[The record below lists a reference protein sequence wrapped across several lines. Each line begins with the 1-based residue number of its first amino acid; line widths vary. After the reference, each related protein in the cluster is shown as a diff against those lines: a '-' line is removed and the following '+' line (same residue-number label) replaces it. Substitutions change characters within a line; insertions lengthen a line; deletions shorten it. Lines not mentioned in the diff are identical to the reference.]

1 MKFDFNWLK
10 EISGYTGTANKL
22 AEVLSMRSLE
32 TEVVQIEDFKN
43 IIIAQVTKISSHPNA
58 DRLRVIE
65 LEAAGKKYGP
75 IVCGAWNFDEKV
87 KVALALPGAIIP
99 HNQHDAEH
107 KSFKLEKATIRGV
120 ESQGMICSG
129 FELGL
134 DEEKTGILILD
145 DNAPLGENLARALT
159 PKSTVLDISP
169 PANRPDTISY
179 LGVAKEISAIT
190 GSKHKFKYPNF
201 NQSKYKPKILK
212 VNISEKKLCQR
223 YIAVR
228 LTNIEVRQSPKFIQ
242 DRLLAS
248 GLRPINN
255 VVDITNYVMLTI
267 GQPLHAF
274 DAAKVF
280 GGISVRLAYLNEE
293 IKTLDEV
300 VRKLNKNM
308 LVIADTKK
316 PIAIAGV
323 IGSHDSAV
331 DDYTNEIILEAA
343 NFDAVSVRRTAKALG
358 VRTDASWRYEKSLP
372 IEFTNFAAAYAVDLL
387 VKYSGAKP
395 VEVKEAGIKTPKP
408 RVVVLDPQDTN
419 SLLGMEIKA
428 VEQKRILTKFGFVVI
443 GKNQFRVQVPT
454 WRPDVSLWQ
463 DLVEEIGR
471 YKNLNDIEASEP
483 ALTASQHLA
492 DRFGDIRDEVID
504 YLVGLGLTETRPYPF
519 VSDFDLNKWEISP
532 KNTVEVANP
541 LSHEYKYLTPNLL
554 INALKVAE
562 NNSRFFK
569 AGNYFEIDKVFWQ
582 ESEEIKEKNYLAM
595 FAFDATK
602 YPVAKL
608 VGAFREFC
616 RRLKINVKINQE
628 NESKASIEVHG
639 KKIGNV
645 ETHPISKLKWVG
657 LYLDFDEFIKNIGK
671 LEYKEITKYP
681 KIELD
686 VSILVKKDITW
697 SKVVNVVMSVSSDL
711 IQSLNL
717 VDVFEGK
724 NLPLGKKSLTF
735 RLVYQASDRT
745 LIDDEINQI
754 QDKILK
760 ALISK
765 LNAQIRD

>member
-10 EISGYTGTANKL
+10 EISGYKGTANTL
-22 AEVLSMRSLE
+22 AEILSTRSLE

-58 DRLRVIE
+58 DRLRLIE
-65 LEAAGKKYGP
+65 LEAGGEKYGP
-75 IVCGAWNFDEKV
+75 IVCGAWNFDERV

-134 DEEKTGILILD
+134 DHEKTGILILD

-159 PKSTVLDISP
+159 PKSTVLEISP
-169 PANRPDTISY
+169 SANRPDTISY
-179 LGVAKEISAIT
+179 LGVAREISAIT
-190 GSKHKFKYPNF
+190 GSKLKFKNSNF
-201 NQSKYKPKILK
+201 DQSKYKPKILK

-223 YIAVR
+223 YLAVR
-228 LTNIEVRQSPKFIQ
+228 LTNIEIRQSPKFIQ

-300 VRKLNKNM
+300 ARKLDKNM
-308 LVIADTKK
+308 LIIADTKK
-316 PIAIAGV
+316 PLAIAGV

-331 DDYTNEIILEAA
+331 DDFTNEIILEAA
-343 NFDAVSVRRTAKALG
+343 NFDAVSVRKTAKALG

-372 IEFTNFAAAYAVDLL
+372 MEFTNFAAAYAVDLL
-387 VKYSGAKP
+387 VKYAGAKP
-395 VEVKEAGIKTPKP
+395 VEVKEAGIKTSKP
-408 RVVVLDPQDTN
+408 RMVAFDPQDTN
-419 SLLGMEIKA
+419 SLLGMEISA
-428 VEQKRILTKFGFVVI
+428 SEQKKILYKFGFKVT
-443 GKNQFRVQVPT
+443 GKNQFRAQVPV

-463 DLVEEIGR
+463 DLAEEIGR
-471 YKNLNDIEASEP
+471 YKNLNDIQASEH
-483 ALTASQHLA
+483 ALYASQHLTDEFA
-492 DRFGDIRDEVID
+492 DIRDQVID
-504 YLVGLGLTETRPYPF
+504 YLVGLGLTEIHPYPF
-519 VSDFDLNKWEISP
+519 VSDLDLTKWEINP
-532 KNTVEVANP
+532 KNVVEVANP
-541 LSHEYKYLTPNLL
+541 KSFEYKYLTPNLL

-569 AGNYFEIDKVFWQ
+569 AGHYFEIDKVFWQ
-582 ESEEIKEKNYLAM
+582 ESGEITEKNYLVM
-595 FAFDATK
+595 FAFDAAK
-602 YPVAKL
+602 YPAAKL
-608 VGAFREFC
+608 VGVFRELC
-616 RRLKINVKINQE
+616 GRLKINIKINQE
-628 NESKASIEVHG
+628 SESVASIEVKG
-639 KKIGNV
+639 KKIGYLGAYPV
-645 ETHPISKLKWVG
+645 SKLKWIG
-657 LYLDFDEFIKNIGK
+657 LHLNFDQFIKSIDK
-671 LEYKEITKYP
+671 PKYKEISKYP

-686 VSILVKKDITW
+686 VSILVKKDVIW
-697 SKVVNVVMSVSSDL
+697 SEVEQAVLSSNSDL
-711 IQSLNL
+711 VRSVNL

-735 RLVYQASDRT
+735 RIVYQASDRT
-745 LIDDEINQI
+745 LTDDEINKI
-754 QDKILK
+754 QDKILN
-760 ALISK
+760 ALTSK
-765 LNAQIRD
+765 LNAQKRD